1 VRRSQVSFG
10 SEMRPGT
17 WQKEHH
23 GMGFD
28 TDFKKLT
35 LTMCGEFMRG
45 RQDVKCGVGEVQGK

>member
-1 VRRSQVSFG
+1 
-10 SEMRPGT
+10 
-17 WQKEHH
+17 
-23 GMGFD
+23 MGFD